1 MTWIVGAT
9 AFNGLVCVADVQAT
23 FEYLDKSRS
32 PKYFNCVR
40 KLHKVYQNLY
50 IGFSGDIRSGLLM
63 IERLQVQM
71 QASYGANELF
81 DIEGQLSK
89 LQDHLAQTYREFNL
103 HKDPQLDLMFFWL
116 KQEGESPFYEPACMR
131 FIAPHFGTSGIGPL
145 QINQSGSGK
154 RSAEFQA
161 LVDFLSGRTP
171 REDLREKIFGKIS
184 VIPSMWTASKIRT
197 LLVKEGSNV
206 SHAGVS
212 KTFLSVVA
220 ELGWNR
226 TVSGATHEK
235 VMSALEGFG
244 FERWQEETRAD
255 TLHMYS
261 FDLNEFIEKISKL
274 IDSNPEKLNEI
285 VDAIRAFKAEEDLS
299 PLCELPDFNEE
310 FHHNDAEN
318 VEILSLCSK
327 WSDMEQFMRQN
338 GIRIG
343 ECTATA

>member
-23 FEYLDKSRS
+23 FEYIDKSRK
-32 PKYFNCVR
+32 PRYFNCVR

-63 IERLQVQM
+63 IERLKAQM
-71 QASYGANELF
+71 EATYGANELF
-81 DIEGQLSK
+81 DIEGQLSI
-89 LQDHLAQTYREFNL
+89 LQAHLVKTYREFNPN
-103 HKDPQLDLMFFWL
+103 KGPQLDLMFFWL
-116 KQEGESPFYEPACMR
+116 KQEGESPLYEPACMR

-154 RSAEFQA
+154 HSAEFQA
-161 LVDFLSGRTP
+161 LVDFLSGRPP
-171 REDLREKIFGKIS
+171 REDLREKIFGNIS

-220 ELGWNR
+220 ELGWNK
-226 TVSGATHEK
+226 TVSGATHER
-235 VMSALEGFG
+235 VMNALQGFG
-244 FERWQEETRAD
+244 FEKWQEKTRAD

-261 FDLNEFIEKISKL
+261 FDLNEFIVKIAELVDK
-274 IDSNPEKLNEI
+274 DPEKLNEI
-285 VDAIRAFKAEEDLS
+285 VEAIHAFKAEENLT
-299 PLCELPDFNEE
+299 PLCELPDFNEVL
-310 FHHNDAEN
+310 HHHDAEN
-318 VEILSLCSK
+318 ISISNLCSR
-327 WSDMEQFMRQN
+327 WSDMEEFMIRN
-338 GIRIG
+338 GIRLG